1 MVYKKIELELI
12 VEADEAGEVMRE
24 LNATLDR
31 LEETHTLFGGGM
43 ETIAVEHTGA
53 RRRSPL
59 MHARAAGETA
69 AAAVQTAGK
78 KAAGA
83 IRGIF

>member
-1 MVYKKIELELI
+1 MVYQKIEMELI
-12 VEADEAGEVMRE
+12 VEADEAEDVVRE

-31 LEETHTLFGGGM
+31 LEETHTLYGGGM
-43 ETIAVEHTGA
+43 ETIAVEHPGA
-53 RRRSPL
+53 RRRSAL

-69 AAAVQTAGK
+69 AAAVQTAGEK
-78 KAAGA
+78 VASA

>member
-12 VEADEAGEVMRE
+12 VEADEAEDVMRE
-24 LNATLDR
+24 LNAALDR

-43 ETIAVEHTGA
+43 ETIAVEHPGV
-53 RRRSPL
+53 RRKTAF

-69 AAAVQTAGK
+69 AEAVQTAGEK
-78 KAAGA
+78 VKGA
-83 IRGIF
+83 IRKVF

>member
-12 VEADEAGEVMRE
+12 VEADEAEDVVRE

-53 RRRSPL
+53 RRRSAL

-69 AAAVQTAGK
+69 AAAVQTAGEHV
-78 KAAGA
+78 ANA
-83 IRGIF
+83 IRAVF